1 MPLFAHFFAFLSCIR
16 LCMAI
21 WLIMDVYSLALYAGF
36 PSFISPEFYSGF
48 IICRCFLRSLPPDRI
63 RHSSFILSDAI
74 RATFT
79 LSYIGVASSSA
90 YLCLFRHKTLPIS
103 AYLGIKWHI
112 FVKSDFFSNIGL
124 LVTYPIL
131 YLCTVKGQSGSPTDA
146 NGVHPVG
153 RAAHIRVTSLK
164 TQF

>member
-1 MPLFAHFFAFLSCIR
+1 MPFLFSACPLARHYAVFFRLRLLARHCMPVIFLT
-16 LCMAI
+16 L
-21 WLIMDVYSLALYAGF
+21 
-36 PSFISPEFYSGF
+36 FIV
-48 IICRCFLRSLPPDRI
+48 PDRI

-103 AYLGIKWHI
+103 AYLSIKWHI
-112 FVKSDFFSNIGL
+112 FVKSEFFSSIGL
-124 LVTYPIL
+124 LATYPIL